1 MAYVFERPERPGRW
15 YISFLGHTGKQVQRP
30 TEPGTSKLQ
39 AKRLA
44 AQAEQEAERIRNG
57 ETAAPR
63 NETLGEL
70 VEWWLNTYVSQHAW
84 AGKTG
89 AAARKHLVGGN
100 LGELRLSQVTTGR
113 IEAFLQAKL
122 SDLSPAT
129 VNKLRRALITVF
141 NRARKAGRWTGKNPA
156 QDTDHRRESKRAS
169 HHYLRAEEVEPVM
182 AALDPRWRSLFACA
196 VYLGLRRGE
205 LAALRKTS
213 VDLERR
219 ELAVEAS
226 WGRTTTK
233 GGHSDVLPIPE
244 ALVPFLQAAMDGS
257 PSDLV
262 FPGTDGKMMK
272 VDIKLQHVLRRAL
285 ARADIVLGYM
295 HRCRGRKG
303 QPCRHEEAHP
313 DRAPRRCPT
322 HGILLWPKAQV
333 RPVRWH
339 DLRHS
344 TASLLN
350 VAGVPLAEAQKILRH
365 SDPRLTAEVYTH
377 VEKTR
382 LRAAANSMPIAVGH
396 LVPQRVV
403 DRMLTGTAKAE
414 SGAADQEKS
423 PGVTEAW
430 RSGKRDL
437 NPRPSPWQGDA
448 LPLSY
453 SRTVKRRAL

>member
-1 MAYVFERPERPGRW
+1 MAFVFERPERPGRW

-30 TEPGTSKLQ
+30 TEPGTSKVQ

-44 AQAEQEAERIRNG
+44 AQAEQDAERIRNG
-57 ETAAPR
+57 DIAAPR
-63 NETLGEL
+63 DETLGEL
-70 VEWWLNTYVSQHAW
+70 IEWWLTTYVSQHAW

-89 AAARKHLVGGN
+89 AAARKHLVGGS
-100 LGELRLSQVTTGR
+100 LGALRLRHVTAGR

-122 SDLSPAT
+122 TDLSPAT
-129 VNKLRRALITVF
+129 VNKLRRALITAF
-141 NRARKAGRWTGKNPA
+141 NRARKAGRWAGPNPA

-205 LAALRKTS
+205 LAALRKRS
-213 VDLERR
+213 IHLEQR
-219 ELAVEAS
+219 ELTVEAS
-226 WGRTTTK
+226 WGRATTK

-244 ALVPFLQAAMDGS
+244 ALVPFLQAAMEAS

-262 FPGTDGKMMK
+262 FPGTDGNMMK

-285 ARADIVLGYM
+285 ARANIVLGYL

-303 QPCRHEEAHP
+303 KPCRHEEAHS

-322 HGILLWPKAQV
+322 HRILLWPKAQV

-350 VAGVPLAEAQKILRH
+350 VAGVSLAEAQKILRH
-365 SDPRLTAEVYTH
+365 SDPKLTAEIYTH
-377 VEKTR
+377 VERTR
-382 LRAAANSMPIAVGH
+382 LRAAANRMPIAVGH

-403 DRMLTGTAKAE
+403 DRMLTGAAKTE
-414 SGAADQEKS
+414 PEDTEEKKS
-423 PGVTEAW
+423 LGVTEASK
-430 RSGKRDL
+430 SGKRDL

-453 SRTVKRRAL
+453 SRRV